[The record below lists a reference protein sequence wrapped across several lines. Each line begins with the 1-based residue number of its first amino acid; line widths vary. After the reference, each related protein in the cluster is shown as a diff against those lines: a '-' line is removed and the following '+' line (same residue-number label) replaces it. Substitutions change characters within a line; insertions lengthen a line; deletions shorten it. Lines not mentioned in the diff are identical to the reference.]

1 MPRFGVAQADVG
13 LAEDRT
19 AAFATEALQLPGHGW
34 QMPLTKNLIG
44 LAEDFRRFS

>member
-1 MPRFGVAQADVG
+1 VPRFGVAQADVG

-19 AAFATEALQLPGHGW
+19 AAFATEVPATSGHGW
-34 QMPLTKNLIG
+34 QMPLTKNFIR